1 METRQAH
8 ILEIA
13 GSSPVPAIK
22 LEYAVLAGRC
32 SGDLRWIGSNPV
44 SVSANIN
51 IFRRTALWK
60 LGWCT
65 HRGMALSVSCKASA
79 N

>member
-13 GSSPVPAIK
+13 GSSPAPAIK

-32 SGDLRWIGSNPV
+32 SGDLRWTGSNPV
-44 SVSANIN
+44 SVSTNIN
-51 IFRRTALWK
+51 ILR
-60 LGWCT
+60 
-65 HRGMALSVSCKASA
+65 
-79 N
+79 